1 MRTVTYT
8 GPYRVVELETA
19 PGRWHT
25 VERGDS
31 IEVSDALAESLVE
44 QVDNWVDADATP
56 DGPPAGSAATVLEW
70 VGDDPERAGIALD
83 AEQAG
88 KNRSTLI
95 TQLEALIE
103 EAANV

>member
-44 QVDNWVDADATP
+44 QADNWVDADATTA
-56 DGPPAGSAATVLEW
+56 GPPSGSAATVLEW
-70 VGDDPERAGIALD
+70 VGDDPERAGMALE
-83 AEQAG
+83 AERVG